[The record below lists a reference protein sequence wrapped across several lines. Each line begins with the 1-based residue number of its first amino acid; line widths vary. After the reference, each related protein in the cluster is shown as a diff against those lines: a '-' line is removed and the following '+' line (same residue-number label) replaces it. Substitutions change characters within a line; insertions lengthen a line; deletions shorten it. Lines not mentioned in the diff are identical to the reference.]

1 MGCKEAGSLRLPVF
15 WLRMWRCAGLGFAL
29 EDVDDDHVA
38 ATARADHP
46 RLFGWGVNWHRVVSV
61 FGRALRYIQKLTNS
75 SNLSDAHA
83 AG

>member
-15 WLRMWRCAGLGFAL
+15 WLCMWWCAGLGFAL
-29 EDVDDDHVA
+29 EDVDDDHIA

-46 RLFGWGVNWHRVVSV
+46 RLFRRDIYLGLVIGFWVWPLRHAKK
-61 FGRALRYIQKLTNS
+61 RADG
-75 SNLSDAHA
+75 SNFFDART